1 MSPATAAVFG
11 IGELYRIEAP
21 GSSQLLPVQLTEMVD
36 GVVWVP
42 MNPGEP
48 GRLGVVPGSIVT
60 VAPASSDEGD
70 QE

>member
-1 MSPATAAVFG
+1 
-11 IGELYRIEAP
+11 
-21 GSSQLLPVQLTEMVD
+21 LLPVQLTEMVD

-48 GRLGVVPGSIVT
+48 GRLGVVPGSIVI